1 MAEHIID
8 QSFTIGQSKED
19 IFEFFA
25 SAENLE
31 RLTPP
36 WLNFKILSA
45 LPIDMAAGTVIEY
58 QIKLHGIP
66 IRWESEITLW
76 DPPHRFCDVQRKGP
90 YRKWVHEH
98 IFETSDVGTLV
109 RDRVNYEVIGGNLI
123 NKLFVKKD
131 LDKIFNYRQATLLS
145 IFNYE
150 CNRS

>member
-76 DPPHRFCDVQRKGP
+76 DPPHNFCDVQRKGP

-150 CNRS
+150 CNKS

>member
-45 LPIDMAAGTVIEY
+45 LPIDMDAGTVIEY

-76 DPPHRFCDVQRKGP
+76 DPPHNFCDVQRKGP

-150 CNRS
+150 CNKP

>member
-45 LPIDMAAGTVIEY
+45 LPIDMDAGTVIEY

-76 DPPHRFCDVQRKGP
+76 DPPHSFCDVQRKGP
-90 YRKWVHEH
+90 YRRWVHEH
-98 IFETSDVGTLV
+98 IFDTSDVGTLV

-150 CNRS
+150 CNKS

>member
-8 QSFTIGQSKED
+8 QSFSIGMSKED
-19 IFEFFA
+19 IFDFFA

-36 WLNFKILSA
+36 WLNFKIISS
-45 LPIDMAAGTVIEY
+45 LPIAMNAGTVIEY
-58 QIKLHGIP
+58 KIKLHRIP

-90 YRKWVHEH
+90 YKKWVHEH

-109 RDRVNYEVIGGNLI
+109 RDKVNYEVIGGNLI

-131 LDKIFNYRQATLLS
+131 LAKIFDYRQATLLS
-145 IFNYE
+145 IFDDE
-150 CNRS
+150 CNKS

>member
-45 LPIDMAAGTVIEY
+45 LPIDMDAGTVIEY

-76 DPPHRFCDVQRKGP
+76 DPPHNFCDVQRKGP

-150 CNRS
+150 CNKS